1 MAYVSILKARAS
13 NFSESYP
20 RRPWLSGRYS
30 NQYHTEGWLLFHLA
44 SGNMNPTIPK
54 LHFAAATSDNDA
66 QELQRQ
72 YKAGMLLQL
81 AEGIYASNIPT
92 DQLAVLVRRHWQ
104 QVAGAI
110 ALGGVI
116 SHLSA
121 MKGGVL
127 ETGVL
132 VLSHPTYPE
141 GEVLF
146 PGKL

>member
-1 MAYVSILKARAS
+1 
-13 NFSESYP
+13 
-20 RRPWLSGRYS
+20 
-30 NQYHTEGWLLFHLA
+30 
-44 SGNMNPTIPK
+44 
-54 LHFAAATSDNDA
+54 
-66 QELQRQ
+66 
-72 YKAGMLLQL
+72 MLLQL